1 MKLAIFD
8 VDGTLTDTNGIDES
22 SHLQAFR
29 EAYRIDNI
37 STDWSQYENATD
49 PGLIQEIFEDHF
61 GRKPDP
67 EQILHFRQTF
77 LRILKSAA
85 QNNHGAFRE
94 IQGALR
100 MLELLA
106 DDPQWRIAIATGCF
120 RESAFLKLEAAGIP
134 FSGFPLASGDDGIT
148 RGEIIKQAIASGEAY
163 YEAKSFSRIVY
174 VGDAVWDVRT
184 SKALHVPFVGIGKNA
199 TRLDVEGA
207 RYVFPDYLNPGPFIQ
222 CLNNAQPPV

>member
-1 MKLAIFD
+1 MKLAVFD

-49 PGLIQEIFEDHF
+49 PGLIQEIFADHF

-67 EQILHFRQTF
+67 EQILHFRHTF

-85 QNNHGAFRE
+85 QDNHGAFRE
-94 IQGALR
+94 IQGAYR

-106 DDPQWRIAIATGCF
+106 NDPQWRIAIATGCF
-120 RESAFLKLEAAGIP
+120 RESALLKLEAAGIP
-134 FSGFPLASGDDGIT
+134 SSGFPLASGDDGIT
-148 RGEIIKQAIASGEAY
+148 RGEIIKRAIARGEMY
-163 YEAKSFSRIVY
+163 YDAGSFSKIVY

-184 SKALHVPFVGIGKNA
+184 SKALHIPFVGIGENA
-199 TRLDVEGA
+199 PRLGAEGA
-207 RYVFPDYLNPGPFIQ
+207 RHIFPDYLNLALFVQ
-222 CLNNAQPPV
+222 CLNDAEPPI